1 MTHNINMEIVINSDE
16 PISQTKETLKNL
28 HDENEY
34 HKIIDK
40 IRNQIINREIVINS
54 KETLKNLHDENEYR
68 HKIIENEYIHK
79 IIDKIT
85 NEINKFITN
94 KFIYKNII
102 IIPKEKY
109 ENMFKDLDLHEIT
122 EKQKNIFKKSKDQK
136 ISLKTRLCYYLSTKG
151 RCLIG

>member
-34 HKIIDK
+34 
-40 IRNQIINREIVINS
+40 R
-54 KETLKNLHDENEYR
+54 
-68 HKIIENEYIHK
+68 HK

-136 ISLKTRLCYYLSTKG
+136 ISLKTRLSYYLSTEG
-151 RCLIG
+151 RRLIG

>member
-28 HDENEY
+28 HDENKY

-79 IIDKIT
+79 IMDKWI

-94 KFIYKNII
+94 KNII
-102 IIPKEKY
+102 NEMSKEKY

-136 ISLKTRLCYYLSTKG
+136 ISLKTQLSYYLSTKG

>member
-28 HDENEY
+28 HDENKY

-54 KETLKNLHDENEYR
+54 KETLKNLHD
-68 HKIIENEYIHK
+68 ENEYIHK

-136 ISLKTRLCYYLSTKG
+136 ISLKTRLSYYLSTKG

>member
-28 HDENEY
+28 HDENKY

-79 IIDKIT
+79 IMDKWI
-85 NEINKFITN
+85 NEMS
-94 KFIYKNII
+94 
-102 IIPKEKY
+102 KEKY

-122 EKQKNIFKKSKDQK
+122 EKQKNIFKKSKDHK
-136 ISLKTRLCYYLSTKG
+136 IYLKSRLSYYLSTKG
-151 RCLIG
+151 RRLIG